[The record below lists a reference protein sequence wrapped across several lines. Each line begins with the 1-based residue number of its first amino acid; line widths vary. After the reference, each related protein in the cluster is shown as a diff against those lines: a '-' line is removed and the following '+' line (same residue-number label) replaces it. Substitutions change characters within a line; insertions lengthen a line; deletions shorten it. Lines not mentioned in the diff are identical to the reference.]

1 MRHSQ
6 SEKMEIIR
14 IVENSKLNVKRTLD
28 ELCINRS
35 TFYEWYR
42 RYQELGYD
50 GLANRSHAPKQFWN
64 AIPPWE
70 AEKVVEI
77 ALELPDKSPRE
88 LAWHITDT
96 QEYYISES
104 SVYRILK
111 ARDLITSPN
120 YTVISAKDKYGKP
133 TKRVH
138 ELWQTDFTYLKVVHW
153 GWYYLTTIIDDY
165 SRYIIDWELCGSMKT
180 DDVTRLLDKTFDKL
194 NISHVKVLH
203 KPRLLSDNG
212 PCYISEDLQEYLSKK
227 NIKHIRCRPYHP
239 QTQGK
244 IERYHRSL
252 KNLILLDH
260 YYTPEELKLAIGSFV
275 KHYNNY
281 RYHESLDNVT
291 PSDVYYNRHHKILSR
306 RELIKEKTLKQR
318 RKEYRKRREYEQKSK
333 VKKGLVL
340 TETVS

>member
-14 IVENSKLNVKRTLD
+14 IVENSKIGVKRTLD
-28 ELCINRS
+28 ELSINRS

-42 RYQELGYD
+42 RYKEYGYD
-50 GLANRSHAPKQFWN
+50 GLENRSHCPKQFWN

-70 AEKVVEI
+70 AERVVET

-96 QEYYISES
+96 REYYISES

-120 YTVISAKDKYGKP
+120 YTVLSAKDKYDKP

-138 ELWQTDFTYLKVVHW
+138 EMWQTDFTYFKVVHW
-153 GWYYLTTIIDDY
+153 GWYYLTTVIDDY
-165 SRYIIDWELCGSMKT
+165 SRYIISWELCNTMKAE
-180 DDVTRLLDKTFDKL
+180 DVTRILDSAIEKVGV
-194 NISHVKVLH
+194 SHVKIIH

-212 PCYISEDLQEYLSKK
+212 PCYLSGDLKEYMSDRKM
-227 NIKHIRCRPYHP
+227 KHIRCRPYHP

-252 KNLILLDH
+252 KNLILLEH

-291 PSDVYYNRHHKILSR
+291 PSDVYYNRHQKILSR
-306 RELIKEKTLKQR
+306 RELIKEKTLRLRKQENKKQR
-318 RKEYRKRREYEQKSK
+318 KKELRLQK
-333 VKKGLVL
+333 KKEFAF
-340 TETVS
+340 TETMT

>member
-14 IVENSKLNVKRTLD
+14 IVENSIIGVKRTLD
-28 ELCINRS
+28 ELNINRS

-42 RYQELGYD
+42 RYKEYGYD
-50 GLANRSHAPKQFWN
+50 GLENRSHCPKQFWN

-70 AEKVVEI
+70 AERVVET

-96 QEYYISES
+96 REYYISES

-120 YTVISAKDKYGKP
+120 YTVLSAKDKYDKP

-138 ELWQTDFTYLKVVHW
+138 EMWQTDFTYFKVVHW
-153 GWYYLTTIIDDY
+153 GWYYLTTVIDDY
-165 SRYIIDWELCGSMKT
+165 SRYIISWELCNTMKAE
-180 DDVTRLLDKTFDKL
+180 DVTRILDSAIEKVGV
-194 NISHVKVLH
+194 SHVKIIH

-212 PCYISEDLQEYLSKK
+212 PCYLSGDLKEYMSDRKM
-227 NIKHIRCRPYHP
+227 KHIRCRPYHP

-252 KNLILLDH
+252 KNLILLEH

-291 PSDVYYNRHHKILSR
+291 PSDVYYNRHQKILSR
-306 RELIKEKTLKQR
+306 RELIKEKTLRLRKQENKKQR
-318 RKEYRKRREYEQKSK
+318 KKELRLQK
-333 VKKGLVL
+333 KKEFAF
-340 TETVS
+340 TETMT